1 MLLPECSLQPLLAP
15 PSHLPSL
22 RVLQICNCQHPHL
35 PKSLAGCRCTPAP
48 GTLEGSTLLP
58 SFGPTSPGL
67 GLLEVWAWLPV
78 KETNRSPLAHPPS
91 SVPSRSPALQR
102 ALQGPSQASCPA
114 GGGGGGGVRAR
125 ACLQSPKGACWG
137 TRSIFN
143 SPSSSQPP
151 AQGHRT
157 HEAPQCLWDEEESL
171 SPFPEPP
178 CHQVSS
184 PVPPALGWEFWVT
197 LPTLNKCAPLSYCL
211 RKTHHL
217 AIPLPPPS
225 CLCMIAQVPSET
237 PSGREN
243 ITEPCPV

>member
-91 SVPSRSPALQR
+91 SVLSRSPALQR

-114 GGGGGGGVRAR
+114 GGGGGGCQG
-125 ACLQSPKGACWG
+125 QSLPPVSERCVLGHSIHFQLSQFKPATRTGPPH
-137 TRSIFN
+137 TRS
-143 SPSSSQPP
+143 STMLV
-151 AQGHRT
+151 G
-157 HEAPQCLWDEEESL
+157 
-171 SPFPEPP
+171 
-178 CHQVSS
+178 
-184 PVPPALGWEFWVT
+184 
-197 LPTLNKCAPLSYCL
+197 
-211 RKTHHL
+211 
-217 AIPLPPPS
+217 
-225 CLCMIAQVPSET
+225 
-237 PSGREN
+237 
-243 ITEPCPV
+243 